1 MSKSNRDLAMAYAVK
16 TRTGKKMAEGGPVSV
31 KAEKLPSTQ
40 ERNEDSKEIGRNE
53 GKKPLR
59 NSDMT
64 SRPDKA
70 SLKGLRTTP
79 IKHPSAVPSSV
90 ISTRLRS
97 EEDDLRRSAKVNNG
111 PQEQPMRS
119 RDEEEAHKKGPSTPS
134 LKMKMMAKGGM
145 INELEPMH
153 DAEEDDQVDPHGL
166 ESDDDQEP
174 RPEKEFMAGEME
186 PRYAEGGEVDDMNQ
200 PMDEE
205 ELDHHASIAAAIMA
219 RKEKQ
224 MMAEG
229 GVIEDPNK
237 EHAETYDHDDEE
249 VLKENYD
256 AGQEDEHTSSHDDE
270 DGHKIEGEDSHDM
283 ISRIMKRMRTKSPM
297 VK

>member
-79 IKHPSAVPSSV
+79 IKHPASVPSSV
-90 ISTRLRS
+90 FSTRLRS
-97 EEDDLRRSAKVNNG
+97 QEDDLLESKRPNDG
-111 PQEQPMRS
+111 PQEEPPHEDNEM
-119 RDEEEAHKKGPSTPS
+119 DAHKKGPSDPA

-145 INELEPMH
+145 INEKESLDKAAQDMEHDSARLES
-153 DAEEDDQVDPHGL
+153 EDDSMGEPA
-166 ESDDDQEP
+166 SDYD
-174 RPEKEFMAGEME
+174 AGEM
-186 PRYAEGGEVDDMNQ
+186 Q
-200 PMDEE
+200 PEHEDEE
-205 ELDHHASIAAAIMA
+205 HHGSIAEAIMG
-219 RKEKQ
+219 RKAK

-249 VLKENYD
+249 VLKENLD
-256 AGQEDEHTSSHDDE
+256 EDMHNAHTPDHDDE
-270 DGHKIEGEDSHDM
+270 QGDKLTDEDAHDM
-283 ISRIMKRMRTKSPM
+283 VSRIMKRAVRKSPM